1 MDYNKTMAVQMALS
15 PVDAP
20 ELQLMVEYP
29 REDVIRRYSAQVLG
43 DGRRSEAWL
52 NSEIPSLGFATP
64 ESLLQSADQ
73 ESLRRVLKVL
83 IQIDYG
89 VIG

>member
-1 MDYNKTMAVQMALS
+1 MDYNKAMAVQMAMS

-20 ELQLMVEYP
+20 ELQLMVEHP
-29 REDVIRRYSAQVLG
+29 REDVIRRYAAQVLG

-52 NSEIPSLGFATP
+52 HSEIPSLGFLTP
-64 ESLLQSADQ
+64 ESLLQSSDQ
-73 ESLRRVLKVL
+73 DSLRRVLKAL

>member
-20 ELQLMVEYP
+20 ELQLMVEHP
-29 REDVIRRYSAQVLG
+29 REDFIRRYAAQVLG
-43 DGRRSEAWL
+43 DGRRSDAWL
-52 NSEIPSLGFATP
+52 HSESPSLGFATP
-64 ESLLQSADQ
+64 ESLLQSSDQ
-73 ESLRRVLKVL
+73 ESLRRVLKAL

>member
-1 MDYNKTMAVQMALS
+1 MDYTKSMAVQMALS
-15 PVDAP
+15 PVEAP
-20 ELQLMVEYP
+20 ELQLMVEHP
-29 REDVIRRYSAQVLG
+29 REDFIRRYAAQVMG
-43 DGRRSEAWL
+43 DGRRTEVWL
-52 NSEIPSLGFATP
+52 HSEIPSLGFATP
-64 ESLLQSADQ
+64 ESLLQSTAE

>member
-20 ELQLMVEYP
+20 ELQLMVEHP
-29 REDVIRRYSAQVLG
+29 REDFIRRYSAQVLG
-43 DGRRSEAWL
+43 DGRSSEAWL
-52 NSEIPSLGFATP
+52 HSEIPSLGFATP
-64 ESLLQSADQ
+64 ESLLQLADQ